1 MVSPAAVI
9 FYFTHFTVPARV
21 GRSPTST
28 SGQPGNG
35 HMTTSSSRRSPVT
48 LSPGFTSGDYDTN
61 LVTAG
66 LGMLE
71 IGARQ
76 LNDWRLHDP
85 PTSFP
90 SASQVS
96 RSTRLCYSLLP
107 RHLFRLPGRYTSPP
121 VLSKDLSSEKTKV
134 SHHYRPTWRWRG
146 IPNVCTFCFPDAPQ
160 NPSCTAQEF
169 VRRFC
174 HSIAFPLS
182 ESGGCWRISGSVI

>member
-1 MVSPAAVI
+1 
-9 FYFTHFTVPARV
+9 VPARV
-21 GRSPTST
+21 GRSLTST

-35 HMTTSSSRRSPVT
+35 HLTTSSSRRSPVT

-61 LVTAG
+61 LVTAS

-121 VLSKDLSSEKTKV
+121 VLSEDLSSKKTKV
-134 SHHYRPTWRWRG
+134 SHHCRPTWRWRG

-160 NPSCTAQEF
+160 NPSPPSLDTWLYQRSSSTAVCASRNIQKTLKPF
-169 VRRFC
+169 HLHCF
-174 HSIAFPLS
+174 I
-182 ESGGCWRISGSVI
+182 ISLHFQTL